1 MKWQKNLTQKNSGHI
16 LATIGKSI
24 EKMEFGNGQQ
34 DIITDQNQEQ
44 HRQGL

>member
-1 MKWQKNLTQKNSGHI
+1 MTKKNLTQKNSGQI

-24 EKMEFGNGQQ
+24 EKMEFSNGHQ
-34 DIITDQNQEQ
+34 DIITDQNEEQ